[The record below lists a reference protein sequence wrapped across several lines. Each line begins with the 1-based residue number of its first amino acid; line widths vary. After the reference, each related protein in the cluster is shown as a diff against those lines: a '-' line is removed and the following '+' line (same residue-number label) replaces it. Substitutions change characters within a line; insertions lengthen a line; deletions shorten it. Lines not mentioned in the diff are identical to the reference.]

1 VVNKKIKKQKKKDPR
16 VEKNNV
22 TKSKAFKFSKR
33 NMSAAIT
40 KKISS
45 IELQFSKLRLMLEEK
60 ESKKAEKKSSAPRKR
75 KDKPES
81 IDKCKTKSDLA
92 KFTVKE
98 LKDWIKE
105 NEIDTKKLSEKHK
118 EDLVKLVWKKLNAS
132 AESSEESSS
141 SDSSS
146 DSGSSESD

>member
-1 VVNKKIKKQKKKDPR
+1 
-16 VEKNNV
+16 
-22 TKSKAFKFSKR
+22 
-33 NMSAAIT
+33 MSAAIT